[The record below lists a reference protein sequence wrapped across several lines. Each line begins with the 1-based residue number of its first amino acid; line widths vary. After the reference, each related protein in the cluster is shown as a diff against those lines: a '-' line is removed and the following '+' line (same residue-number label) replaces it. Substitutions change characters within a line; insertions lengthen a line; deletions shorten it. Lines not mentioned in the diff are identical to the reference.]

1 MANYRPASFA
11 LFNQIFVSGIF
22 EETVG
27 SVFFVIIN
35 ESAAWLAQLSP
46 ATALLTSVLI
56 RLRPRNHRHGRL
68 GLHLGIVL
76 KRNNSFNT
84 IIF

>member
-35 ESAAWLAQLSP
+35 ESAAWLSP

>member
-35 ESAAWLAQLSP
+35 ESAAWLSP

-56 RLRPRNHRHGRL
+56 KEVSAIQYFFNSCLENW
-68 GLHLGIVL
+68 HLIIR
-76 KRNNSFNT
+76 KPT
-84 IIF
+84 ISKLETGS

>member
-35 ESAAWLAQLSP
+35 ESAAWLSP

-68 GLHLGIVL
+68 GLHLGIAL